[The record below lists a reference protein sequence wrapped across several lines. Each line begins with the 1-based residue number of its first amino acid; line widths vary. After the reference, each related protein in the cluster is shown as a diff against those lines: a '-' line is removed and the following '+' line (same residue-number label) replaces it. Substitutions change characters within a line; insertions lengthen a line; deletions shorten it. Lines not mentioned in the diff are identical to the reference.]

1 MEAGITIY
9 NDWGTVQIDDKWA
22 AMSLR
27 HKAQVALQT
36 PAPGARAYN
45 GTLTFQAAAPM
56 VFWKADAPIYILS
69 SMHNGEGTWTFTFR
83 ATDPTTATIYVFDTP
98 EWATQN
104 YGLEIFN
111 AAGVKVFGDHLSPL
125 KIAKVVPVA
134 AVPSVWDGLPP
145 GNYAVG
151 TSDPGFHNETYFA
164 DIERTAVFSC
174 GAQDRPNGGR
184 CEWVLARDGI
194 PVPVSSHS
202 FTPKFLVIADVAGL

>member
-36 PAPGARAYN
+36 PTSGARAYN
-45 GTLTFQAAAPM
+45 GTLTFQATAPM
-56 VFWKADAPIYILS
+56 VFWKSDAPIYILS
-69 SMHNGEGTWTFTFR
+69 SMHNGEGAWTFTFR
-83 ATDPTTATIYVFDTP
+83 ATDPTIATIYVFDTP
-98 EWATQN
+98 EWATQS

-111 AAGVKVFGDHLSPL
+111 ASGVKVFGDHLSPL
-125 KIAKVVPVA
+125 KIAKVVPVS
-134 AVPSVWDGLPP
+134 AVPLVWDGLPP
-145 GNYAVG
+145 GDYAVA

-174 GAQDRPNGGR
+174 GAQARPNGGR

-194 PVPVSSHS
+194 PVALNAQS